1 MAISQEQQ
9 ESAIRGLRKCRLQL
23 NPARSVAAD
32 WWDNLTPE
40 WRGVVLYAAAVTS
53 SAGLFPAS
61 LSNYCW
67 AELYGRLDYKAM
79 IQLRQGI
86 SRARQ
91 TFGGFG
97 TLCDADFSRRTANR
111 PIKRSAPV
119 QGKTGV
125 QMVIAPQLVN
135 QMLQQQEDQ
144 Q

>member
-1 MAISQEQQ
+1 MAISQAQQ
-9 ESAIRGLRKCRLQL
+9 ECAQRHLRNIRRQMY
-23 NPARSVAAD
+23 PTHSVAAE
-32 WWDNLTPE
+32 WWDKLTPE

-53 SAGLFPAS
+53 GAGQFPAS

-67 AELYGRLDYKAM
+67 SELYERLDYKAM

-91 TFGGFG
+91 TFDGFG

-111 PIKRSAPV
+111 PIKKSPPV
-119 QGKTGV
+119 QGKNGV
-125 QMVIAPQLVN
+125 QMIIAPHLV
-135 QMLQQQEDQ
+135 QTMLKQQEQ